1 MLSILTECRISLAI
15 QSSFLGRAFD
25 TAVPGSEYLPS
36 SKLLDIHMSGLE
48 GNGSGRVLWL
58 GLLLFVLA
66 LGLRV
71 LFLQTI
77 PDAAGSYDPY
87 YKGDTKTWLDYAQ
100 AIQSSRPFDLGIP
113 LRPPGVAYVV
123 AFLWNGQESGLLLL
137 KLIWSIFGAA
147 AVALFFLA
155 VLRSFGLRVAVIA
168 AFVTAASTGL
178 MILSTSLNSETPYLL
193 LVMASFTLWQS
204 IRHRPQLHTLLFWST
219 LHGLACLIRV
229 EHVLFFALVSA
240 YLIWAW
246 ARLPGQEGAW
256 KRSLGR
262 GVLML
267 TLFTLPLIPWQLHIW
282 SQIERFNQEPLPTN
296 SATERVFLQL
306 EQALG
311 ELRWS
316 DEAARERVALPAFCR
331 RPISNFV
338 AATVALRGGTE
349 VTGQDFQII
358 EDAFGSRPE
367 PIATYPFVALYG
379 GLNFY
384 LANNPQATGG
394 FTRAPLEASPPLAG
408 GSSRY
413 PGFLI
418 MGLPPPELTFCYP
431 PHLEIVN
438 HGYRLGWHWIVNH
451 PGDYLSLALS
461 KMRIFWAGV
470 TLGFTGYN
478 LPLGIS
484 GIRGLVDLVVP
495 EGGAGVALWRWAGLA
510 VVLLGLWVGRR
521 EEALIPWMLFLA
533 TKVITTLAFFGY
545 AREGAVVIPVFA
557 LLLGLVVARGLTR
570 FPRVLTRIS
579 TSPSVKRWLRMSC
592 VLALILIA
600 LESFRWNSEPVVTLD
615 GRQVGAG
622 DPFPETEYKERR
634 LRVK

>member
-1 MLSILTECRISLAI
+1 M
-15 QSSFLGRAFD
+15 SS
-25 TAVPGSEYLPS
+25 
-36 SKLLDIHMSGLE
+36 LE
-48 GNGSGRVLWL
+48 GKWSGRVLWF
-58 GLLLFVLA
+58 GLLLFILA
-66 LGLRV
+66 LVLRV
-71 LFLQTI
+71 LFLQAT
-77 PDAAGSYDPY
+77 PDAAGPFNPY
-87 YKGDTKTWLDYAQ
+87 YKGDTPTWLDYAK
-100 AIQSSRPFDLGIP
+100 AIQSPQPFDLGLP
-113 LRPPGVAYVV
+113 LRPPGVAYLV
-123 AFLWNGQESGLLLL
+123 ALLWNGQENGLLFL
-137 KLIWSIFGAA
+137 KLIWSFFGAA
-147 AVALFFLA
+147 TVALFFFA

-168 AFVTAASTGL
+168 TLIASASTGL
-178 MILSTSLNSETPYLL
+178 MILSTSLNNETPYLL
-193 LVMASFTLWQS
+193 LVVASFTLWES
-204 IRHRPQLHTLLFWST
+204 IRHRPRLHTLLFWSA

-240 YLIWAW
+240 YLVWAW

-262 GVLML
+262 GLLM
-267 TLFTLPLIPWQLHIW
+267 TILFALPLIPWQLHIF
-282 SQIERFNQEPLPTN
+282 SQIEQFNQEPLPTN
-296 SATERVFLQL
+296 RATEQAFLQL
-306 EQALG
+306 EHALG

-358 EDAFGSRPE
+358 EQAFGSRPE
-367 PIATYPFVALYG
+367 PIAAYPFVALYG

-394 FTRAPLEASPPLAG
+394 FTRAPLEAAPPLAG

-418 MGLPPPELTFCYP
+418 MGLPPPELALSYP

-438 HGYRLGWHWIVNH
+438 HGYRLGWDWILNH
-451 PGDYLSLALS
+451 PGDYLTLSLS

-470 TLGFTGYN
+470 ALGFTGYN
-478 LPLGIS
+478 LPLGIA

-510 VVLLGLWVGRR
+510 VVLLGLWVGRH
-521 EEALIPWMLFLA
+521 EEALIPWMLLLA
-533 TKVITTLAFFGY
+533 TKVIATLAFFGY

-557 LLLGLVVARGLTR
+557 LLLGLLVARGLPR
-570 FPRVLTRIS
+570 FPGFPARIS
-579 TSPSVKRWLRMSC
+579 TPPSIRRWLQVSC
-592 VLALILIA
+592 ALALILIA
-600 LESFRWNSEPVVTLD
+600 IEGFRWNSEPVVTLD

-622 DPFPETEYKERR
+622 DPFPGTEYEERR
-634 LRVK
+634 LQVK